1 MSSPETLELDPAGST
16 LTVWSYKAGLLSS
29 VAHDLAIDATG
40 WRARVTGAGEL
51 EVVVPVAG
59 LRVRGQV
66 KGGQVT
72 PLRAKDHEEI
82 EGNLRSKAVLD
93 AARAPEARWTG
104 RCALPQADGPVRAE
118 GQLALAGRTRP
129 LALEAR
135 VRREPRGARV
145 EGEVRL
151 RQSDWG
157 ITPFSALLGAL
168 KVQDEVKVSWSV
180 LLVAAAP

>member
-1 MSSPETLELDPAGST
+1 MPSQLDPAGST

-40 WRARVTGAGEL
+40 WRATATEAGEL

-72 PLRAKDHEEI
+72 PLRQKDHEEI

-93 AARAPEARWTG
+93 AARVPEVRWTG
-104 RCALPQADGPVRAE
+104 RCALPPSDGPVRAE

-129 LALEAR
+129 LPLEAR
-135 VRREPRGARV
+135 VRREPRGLRV

-157 ITPFSALLGAL
+157 ITPYSALLGAL
-168 KVQDEVKVSWSV
+168 KVQDEVKVSWSL
-180 LLVAAAP
+180 LLVAGGP